1 VASSDQSERSVDSA
15 FARVVWCSF
24 AINDGR
30 PSLTSGIWTT
40 DRSGGMGYNQGNLQK
55 GDPAGPYTNSFGG
68 TSSACHGVAGV
79 GALILA
85 RNSALRWDQVREVL
99 KQFCE

>member
-1 VASSDQSERSVDSA
+1 
-15 FARVVWCSF
+15 
-24 AINDGR
+24 
-30 PSLTSGIWTT
+30 
-40 DRSGGMGYNQGNLQK
+40 MGYTHCSLQK
-55 GDPAGPYTNSFGG
+55 GDPAGHYSNSFGD